1 MHDAHPPQQPARAP
15 AAPSRHRSSD
25 RSWHRVWSPSFLRS
39 ALTRLVA
46 ATLVALGGPFLADAR
61 AQADQTRPAVAEKLT
76 VGVPRA
82 TVLDAVRDRT
92 KSRGQAGE
100 LAQILEGFDAKLE
113 TALHATRK
121 FEVLAHV
128 ELDRILREQGVQ
140 DSGNYDLDDPKRAQ
154 AFKLKGIPYLAVVQF
169 DDFQDQVQRA
179 NFEGIGQQATRRQIR
194 LGATC
199 RIYDTT
205 TGALKESA
213 RLTLSDLDFKNNP
226 DYVVDQQGGDLT
238 EAVIGAIADRM
249 ADQCAARIAD
259 ILFPAKV
266 VAVRDGFATIN
277 RGEGGGIA
285 VGEVWEAFATG
296 EELIDPDT
304 GESLGAEEVAVGFVR
319 VVSVAPKTARAEI
332 CGGDRGIA
340 RGCVMRRTDRKECPE
355 PPSIGGSARMV
366 MPSAE
371 MPEDRAPVGG
381 AATGTRRAAA
391 PAGSSRVA
399 DEPPAGTSDAPT
411 TAAIFIRNRSP
422 KVDDA
427 MVAVLEDFVVAGL
440 DGSCFTTISREDTLA
455 ALSSFASKGANAGSR
470 APEGKDLDRLLS
482 DDASALSLAQA
493 MGADFVLV
501 ASITGLSVDRRTL
514 RDAERGLE
522 TEVERQRLD
531 VTYRLLGRAKGAV
544 VAAGS
549 ASAADSVRQQANLR
563 VERDLAQDLVRE
575 SAAKLCAVM
584 KARCARAPL
593 PAPETLEM
601 VSLQI
606 VGAMSDLA
614 IPEIVRGEDGEWT
627 VASGSY
633 VLEPTSFVVEIDGV
647 VAGTTPAPIVAP
659 RGLHRIRVTRPDFE
673 TYEATVNLAP
683 DRPALV
689 IPMKL
694 TAAGLARVK
703 EMSAFFNDLKR
714 EQRLTDAQTAVLEGY
729 AEMLRNSKVSID
741 RKSDIKSDV
750 KVETSE
756 APVFQERSFW
766 PAYLREE

>member
-1 MHDAHPPQQPARAP
+1 MHDAISKKDLPSARLERSLA
-15 AAPSRHRSSD
+15 RHL
-25 RSWHRVWSPSFLRS
+25 VV
-39 ALTRLVA
+39 RLVA
-46 ATLVALGGPFLADAR
+46 AALAAVGGPFLAEAA
-61 AQADQTRPAVAEKLT
+61 AQADATRPVVAEKLA

-82 TVLDAVRDRT
+82 TVLDAVRERT
-92 KSRGQAGE
+92 KARGQAGE
-100 LAQILEGFDAKLE
+100 LAQIIEGFDAKLE

-121 FEVLAHV
+121 FDVRAHV

-140 DSGNYDLDDPKRAQ
+140 DSGNYDLDDPRRAQ

-266 VAVRDGFATIN
+266 VAVRDDVATIN

-285 VGEVWEAFATG
+285 VGEVWEVFATG

-332 CGGDRGIA
+332 CGADRGVA
-340 RGCVMRRTDRKECPE
+340 RGCVLRRTDRKDCPDA
-355 PPSIGGSARMV
+355 PATGAGASMV
-366 MPSAE
+366 MPSVRMTEDGPAAA
-371 MPEDRAPVGG
+371 DRAVVEPI
-381 AATGTRRAAA
+381 R
-391 PAGSSRVA
+391 PAVEPQVA
-399 DEPPAGTSDAPT
+399 DAPPAGTSADPY
-411 TAAIFIRNRSP
+411 TAAIFVRNRSP

-427 MVAVLEDFVVAGL
+427 MVSVLEDFVVAGL
-440 DGSCFTTISREDTLA
+440 DGACFTTISREDTLA
-455 ALSSFASKGANAGSR
+455 ALSSFASRGTNAGSPDPR
-470 APEGKDLDRLLS
+470 GKDLDRLLS
-482 DDASALSLAQA
+482 DDTSALSLAQA

-514 RDAERGLE
+514 RDGERWIE

-544 VAAGS
+544 VASGS
-549 ASAADSVRQQANLR
+549 ASAADSVRRQAALQ

-575 SAAKLCAVM
+575 SATKLCAVM

-593 PAPETLEM
+593 PVPETVEM
-601 VSLQI
+601 VPLQI

-614 IPEIVRGEDGEWT
+614 IPEIVRGEDGQWT

-633 VLEPTSFVVEIDGV
+633 LLEPTSFVVEIDGV

-659 RGLHRIRVTRPDFE
+659 RGLHKIRVTRPDFE

-741 RKSDIKSDV
+741 RKSDIRSDV
-750 KVETSE
+750 KVETDE
-756 APVFQERSFW
+756 APVFRERSFW